1 MLDERELRT
10 AIKLLSIE
18 NSEVASCG
26 KTKDILLEPT
36 IRRIRHYLERLEDLT
51 TDELLQIHTLT
62 GLIEFLCSQPLKRL
76 FPKLSAQCLVLE
88 TELES
93 KALTETGKLTD
104 AFLSLFE
111 EDLSF
116 RDESQKIFRE
126 LIEELRKTYSE
137 DIESDLRRYQRAC
150 KKYSRFREFFQAEHT
165 LGTKDSL
172 MDSGNK
178 KKVDMIL
185 FNRYFKD
192 IYRSLGKLRRHV
204 VCCPYCGR
212 IADKNHYQDS
222 PYCGDLHR
230 HLKRPYVEH
239 LFDGTKEV
247 FIMHDN
253 FIENTVLPNLVEEL
267 FENELSLSPL
277 VASFEKSPDVDRYDF
292 FIILTNGTKFLV
304 DIKDYR
310 SAKRLI
316 DYYNSKP
323 HKVGDLRA
331 PKPYF
336 SEARGNGYVVV
347 SDIRVTVSPCNYLD
361 DLKKG
366 LGAKGIK
373 VATIS
378 EFIEILKTEG
388 GSN

>member
-10 AIKLLSIE
+10 TIKLLSIE

-26 KTKDILLEPT
+26 KTEDVFLEPT
-36 IRRIRHYLERLEDLT
+36 IKKVRYYLEQLEDLT
-51 TDELLQIHTLT
+51 IDELLQINTLT
-62 GLIEFLCSQPLKRL
+62 GLIDFLCSQPLKRL
-76 FPKLSAQCLVLE
+76 FPTLSSQHLVLK

-93 KALTETGKLTD
+93 KALTETGKPTD

-116 RDESQKIFRE
+116 KDESQKIFRE
-126 LIEELRKTYSE
+126 LIGELRKTYSE

-150 KKYSRFREFFQAEHT
+150 KKYSHFREFFQSEHT
-165 LGTKDSL
+165 LGTKDDL
-172 MDSGNK
+172 MDSAGK

-185 FNRYFKD
+185 FNRYFKEV
-192 IYRSLGKLRRHV
+192 YRSLGRLRRHV

-253 FIENTVLPNLVEEL
+253 FIENTVLPNLIEEL

-292 FIILTNGTKFLV
+292 FITLTNGVKFLV

-316 DYYNSKP
+316 GYYNEKP
-323 HKVGDLRA
+323 EKVGDFRA
-331 PKPYF
+331 PKAYF
-336 SEARGNGYVVV
+336 SEARGNGYVVI
-347 SDIRVTVSPCNYLD
+347 SDIRVAISSRNYLD
-361 DLKKG
+361 DLEKG

-378 EFIEILKTEG
+378 EFIEILKQKGE
-388 GSN
+388 